1 MLTDLFFIIQGK
13 RGRQRERE
21 RKLSLNQIT
30 YDNHDAKS
38 TA

>member
-13 RGRQRERE
+13 RGRERE